1 VFNTAVNTIKVL
13 SAAAVS
19 VGFRLCVDVDR

>member
-1 VFNTAVNTIKVL
+1 MSSTIEFY

-19 VGFRLCVDVDR
+19 VG